1 MTKSIL
7 IYAPKIIFDFIFD
20 IIYFLPW
27 WYSKGIVMVFKKAF
41 NFLQAKEEELALLVW
56 FKNITKPMYPEHNWK
71 SLLKSVILRIGQI
84 LVRSIIFSFWFL
96 LILLIL
102 ALYIILPIF
111 VIWQIIYQF
120 I

>member
-7 IYAPKIIFDFIFD
+7 IYAPKILFDFIFD

-27 WYSKGIVMVFKKAF
+27 WYSKGFIDVFKKSLR
-41 NFLQAKEEELALLVW
+41 FLRNKEQELALLVW
-56 FKNITKPMYPEHNWK
+56 LKNITKPMYDEYNWK
-71 SLLKSVILRIGQI
+71 NLIKSVILRVGQI
-84 LVRSIIFSFWFL
+84 LFRFV
-96 LILLIL
+96 ILLFWLLMVLLSLI
-102 ALYIILPIF
+102 LYIILPIL